1 MKLSTVSTDEA
12 LNILCELTPYLA
24 NISADE
30 ELIEELKSAI
40 DTSEC
45 TTQAEMIALGL
56 QKFTKI
62 VPILLQKRKS
72 DVHGIIGAINGKTAE
87 EIASQNI
94 LITAKQIRD
103 IVKDKELLDF
113 FKSCTVMEESE

>member
-12 LNILCELTPYLA
+12 LNILCELTPYIA
-24 NISADE
+24 NISSDE
-30 ELIEELKSAI
+30 ELLKELKTAI
-40 DTSEC
+40 NTSEC
-45 TTQAEMIALGL
+45 ATRAEMLALGV

-62 VPILLQKRKS
+62 VPIILQKRKA
-72 DVHGIIGAINGKTAE
+72 DIHGIIGVINGKTPE
-87 EIASQNI
+87 EIANQNF

-113 FKSCTVMEESE
+113 FKSCTAMEESE

>member
-1 MKLSTVSTDEA
+1 
-12 LNILCELTPYLA
+12 
-24 NISADE
+24 
-30 ELIEELKSAI
+30 
-40 DTSEC
+40 
-45 TTQAEMIALGL
+45 MIALGL

-62 VPILLQKRKS
+62 VPILLQKRKT
-72 DVHGIIGAINGKTAE
+72 DVHGIIGVINGKTAE